1 MMYLIILDCLE
12 ILYSLSI
19 HYRQQIRFREDGP
32 LQIRK
37 TRNQ

>member
-12 ILYSLSI
+12 ILYSPSI
-19 HYRQQIRFREDGP
+19 HYGRWMRFREDGL
-32 LQIRK
+32 LQNRK